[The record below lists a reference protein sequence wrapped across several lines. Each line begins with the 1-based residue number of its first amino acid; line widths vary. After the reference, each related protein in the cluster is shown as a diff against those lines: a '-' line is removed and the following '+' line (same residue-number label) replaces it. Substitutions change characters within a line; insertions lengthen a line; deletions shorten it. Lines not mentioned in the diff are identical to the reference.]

1 MLSLLLGIGE
11 SLFTIFAS
19 LAQAIQFLMELQIN
33 QFWILKVHS
42 MINSANE
49 YEPDVLNTSCATRA
63 WKLKILQRMYEL
75 STFATQRFCICI
87 SSWFPSCS
95 IYLVVYV
102 CYVFCELL
110 VKVRIYLNVWIL
122 TTVSQFYSFS
132 FSNLSGK
139 WLQNILLSSLASCG
153 LYIFLPVR
161 SSDLFSFSK
170 TARISSS
177 SGSSV
182 SRSLCSPTTLSII
195 KSLNVY
201 FAI

>member
-1 MLSLLLGIGE
+1 
-11 SLFTIFAS
+11 
-19 LAQAIQFLMELQIN
+19 
-33 QFWILKVHS
+33 
-42 MINSANE
+42 
-49 YEPDVLNTSCATRA
+49 
-63 WKLKILQRMYEL
+63 MYEL

-95 IYLVVYV
+95 IYLAVYV

-122 TTVSQFYSFS
+122 TTVSQFSSFS

-139 WLQNILLSSLASCG
+139 WLHNILLSSLASCG
-153 LYIFLPVR
+153 LYVFLPVR
-161 SSDLFSFSK
+161 SSDSFSFSK
-170 TARISSS
+170 SARISSS

>member
-1 MLSLLLGIGE
+1 
-11 SLFTIFAS
+11 
-19 LAQAIQFLMELQIN
+19 
-33 QFWILKVHS
+33 
-42 MINSANE
+42 
-49 YEPDVLNTSCATRA
+49 
-63 WKLKILQRMYEL
+63 MYEL

-102 CYVFCELL
+102 CYVFCKLL
-110 VKVRIYLNVWIL
+110 VKVRIYLNMWIL
-122 TTVSQFYSFS
+122 TTVSQFSSFS